1 MKAKKSPAWSEHPE
15 LAAVYPGGI
24 NSALKVSDLLH
35 LKQDDAYDDRG
46 RVLDA
51 VRTWEIKII
60 TTLFPILIDI
70 TSAGKIK

>member
-35 LKQDDAYDDRG
+35 LKQDDAYDDRAGCWMLFAPG
-46 RVLDA
+46 R
-51 VRTWEIKII
+51 
-60 TTLFPILIDI
+60 
-70 TSAGKIK
+70 